1 MLDCRRHLPRI
12 ASYSARKTALGS
24 DSVCEESD
32 FDCFGALTKL
42 QDKVAPEAVTGFKA
56 WRLEK
61 RLLIV
66 ETD

>member
-12 ASYSARKTALGS
+12 ASYSARKTELGS
-24 DSVCEESD
+24 DIVCEKPD
-32 FDCFGALTKL
+32 FNYLGALTKL
-42 QDKVAPEAVTGFKA
+42 QDKVAPEGFKA

-66 ETD
+66 ETG